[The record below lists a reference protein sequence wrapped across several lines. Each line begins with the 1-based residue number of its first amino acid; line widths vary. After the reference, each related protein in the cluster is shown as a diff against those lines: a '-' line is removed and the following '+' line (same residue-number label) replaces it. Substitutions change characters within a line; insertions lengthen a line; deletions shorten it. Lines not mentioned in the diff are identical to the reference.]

1 VKRNTLAGEE
11 AGDRLGDSGQRGLD
25 AYGERADDE
34 EKNVRRLHAHNMGSH
49 LRIGTK

>member
-1 VKRNTLAGEE
+1 MNSPASEE
-11 AGDRLGDSGQRGLD
+11 VGDRLGHPGQRGLD
-25 AYGERADDE
+25 AYGKRADDE